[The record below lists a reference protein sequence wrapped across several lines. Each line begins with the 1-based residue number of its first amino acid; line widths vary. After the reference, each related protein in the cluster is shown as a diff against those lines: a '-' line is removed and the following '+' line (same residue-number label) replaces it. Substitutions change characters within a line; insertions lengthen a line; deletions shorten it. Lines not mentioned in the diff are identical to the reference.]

1 MDSAVFPPEINSARM
16 YTGPGSGSLM
26 AAAASWD
33 SLAGDLDTT
42 AQTYQSV
49 LSDLTTLRWHGPAAA
64 AMTAAVIPYMDWLSM
79 TAEQTQQ
86 TAMQARAAAMAFEQ
100 AYAMTVP
107 PLVIAA
113 NRAQL
118 MALIAT
124 NLLGQNTAAIA
135 AAEAQYAEMWAQDAG
150 AMYGYASSS
159 AAATALTPFSSPQQ
173 TTNPAGLSAQSG
185 AASQASATADPVPRL
200 PGFIQQLLADLSYLE
215 DQLGTE
221 YFLPYFNT
229 IASAFGTPISPGT
242 AFITVVQSAANSA
255 AGQAPF
261 DFSGMAPAIAEGIA
275 PVVNALQPGSVGGAI
290 SAAVGKAGS
299 IGPLSVPA
307 SWAAPSTGHVSALT
321 PAGLTTFTGTEETA
335 GSGAA
340 GAPGMAMPAP
350 ARGSGVLPRYGIR
363 LTVMTHPPAAG

>member
-1 MDSAVFPPEINSARM
+1 MDFALFPPEINSARM

-33 SLAGDLDTT
+33 SLAGDLGTT
-42 AQTYQSV
+42 AQTYHSV
-49 LSDLTTLRWHGPAAA
+49 LSDLTTLSWYGPAAA

-86 TAMQARAAAMAFEQ
+86 TGMQARAAAMAFEQ

-135 AAEAQYAEMWAQDAG
+135 ATEAQYAEMWAQDAG

-159 AAATALTPFSSPQQ
+159 AAATTLTPFSSPQQ
-173 TTNPAGLSAQSG
+173 TTDPAGLSAQSG
-185 AASQASATADPVPRL
+185 AVRQAAATADPVPTQL
-200 PGFIQQLLADLSYLE
+200 PPFIQQLLGDLSYLE

-221 YFLPYFNT
+221 FFLPYFNG
-229 IASAFGTPISPGT
+229 IASAFGTPISAAT
-242 AFITVVQSAANSA
+242 AFITVVQSAASS

-275 PVVNALQPGSVGGAI
+275 PVVSALQPGSIGSAV

-307 SWAAPSTGHVSALT
+307 SWTAPSSGHVSALA
-321 PAGLTTFTGTEETA
+321 PAGLTTFTGTDEAA
-335 GSGAA
+335 GSSAP
-340 GAPGMAMPAP
+340 GAPGMALPAP
-350 ARGSGVLPRYGIR
+350 ARGSGVLPRYGVR
-363 LTVMTHPPAAG
+363 LTVMAHPPAAG